1 MRRAQPTSPLSSHL
15 NMTKFLLLA
24 GVCAAALLSGCAPLP
39 TTNAEANAQTVEK
52 YQKWSSA
59 GDGKITFADFN
70 KHVAEDNFAYY
81 DKNKDGYIDKSEW
94 AAVRGSGAE
103 ANKLFAQVNAAH
115 NGKITLAEFT
125 NNKTLV
131 AGRKASF
138 NALDKGHKGY
148 LGSKDIVSYFAKR
161 SAI

>member
-1 MRRAQPTSPLSSHL
+1 
-15 NMTKFLLLA
+15 MTKFLLLA
-24 GVCAAALLSGCAPLP
+24 GACAALLLSGCTTVP

-70 KHVAEDNFAYY
+70 KNVAADRFAYY
-81 DKNKDGYIDKSEW
+81 DTNKDGFIDKSEW
-94 AAVRGSGAE
+94 AVVRGTGAD
-103 ANKLFAQVNAAH
+103 ANKLFAQVNTAH

-131 AGRKASF
+131 ANRKASF

-148 LGSKDIVSYFAKR
+148 LNSKDIVAYFAQR
-161 SAI
+161 SAF

>member
-1 MRRAQPTSPLSSHL
+1 LQAARRLGEARAVSVRT
-15 NMTKFLLLA
+15 TFLGAHTVPAEMA
-24 GVCAAALLSGCAPLP
+24 G
-39 TTNAEANAQTVEK
+39 
-52 YQKWSSA
+52 
-59 GDGKITFADFN
+59 
-70 KHVAEDNFAYY
+70 
-81 DKNKDGYIDKSEW
+81 NKDGYIDKSEW

-103 ANKLFAQVNAAH
+103 ANKLFAQVNTAH

-161 SAI
+161 SAF